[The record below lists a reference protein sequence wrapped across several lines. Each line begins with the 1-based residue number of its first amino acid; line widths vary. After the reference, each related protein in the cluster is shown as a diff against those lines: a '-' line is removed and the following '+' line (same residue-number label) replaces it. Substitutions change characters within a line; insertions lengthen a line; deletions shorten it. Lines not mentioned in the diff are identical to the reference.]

1 LTLTPSRA
9 SGQSCSVSGSSS
21 CNVTVTLSAGAIP
34 YAAQLTTTAT
44 TTSLGTISQ
53 TTLPAGTASSTIV
66 TAGPTI
72 TANANAA
79 YAVTIAAQS
88 STWSYTG
95 TFTNPAKPAGHLEY
109 RVGSAGSYTA
119 ITTTGASIL
128 SGTAATERSAAL
140 SFRTTW
146 AWASAK
152 PGTYSLPLT
161 ITLTT
166 P

>member
-1 LTLTPSRA
+1 MTLTPSRV
-9 SGQSCSVSGSSS
+9 SGQSCSLAGSSS
-21 CNVTVTLSAGAIP
+21 CNVVVSLSAGTVP
-34 YAAQLTTTAT
+34 YAARLTTTAT
-44 TTSLGTISQ
+44 TTSIGTLSQ

-66 TAGPTI
+66 TSGPTI

-79 YAVTIAAQS
+79 YAVTIAAQN

-95 TFTNPAKPAGHLEY
+95 IFTNPAIAAGHLEW
-109 RVGSAGSYTA
+109 RVGSTGSYTA

-128 SGTAATERSAAL
+128 SGTAATEKSAAL

-146 AWASAK
+146 AWATAK

-161 ITLTT
+161 ITLTN